1 MALYVPGLIS
11 VIVFYVIFLLLGLW
25 AAWKSR
31 KSTNDSENV
40 LLAGR
45 SIGMMLGIFTMTGME
60 NYQNANIS
68 KHVTAMFL
76 QIHCNVCMKT
86 AVSYKLSF

>member
-1 MALYVPGLIS
+1 MAVYVPGLVS

-31 KSTNDSENV
+31 KVTKNSEDV

-45 SIGMMLGIFTMTGME
+45 SIGMLLGIFTMTGK
-60 NYQNANIS
+60 N
-68 KHVTAMFL
+68 FL
-76 QIHCNVCMKT
+76 
-86 AVSYKLSF
+86 LSRINKIF